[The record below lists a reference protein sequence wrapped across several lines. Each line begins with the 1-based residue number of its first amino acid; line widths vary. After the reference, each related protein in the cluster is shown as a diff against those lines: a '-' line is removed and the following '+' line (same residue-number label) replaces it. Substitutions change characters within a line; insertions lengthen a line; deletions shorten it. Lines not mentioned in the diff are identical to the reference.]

1 MPPKILHCAAALKG
15 NTCTDSTCSKSHD
28 YIRCELCSL
37 LLHISTFKA
46 HINGKKH
53 LQKVAS
59 LGPPKTSTPQ
69 PAPSSQATSS
79 NLRPAPPANA
89 PPPSVSDT
97 SVKPADPVV
106 TGSGK
111 AHNKVPYCSTTLQ
124 GGTCTDSR
132 CQYRHDIL
140 LCEPC
145 GRSFPAPLLNQ
156 HQSSRSHLL
165 NVASNGS
172 TNPSPSPRPSPSQ
185 LATPNPQLIRPQIL
199 APPATARGSPSIPA
213 TNLRVTV
220 SHEDGLDF
228 VAEGTGTVA
237 DPTFP
242 SINHTISIE
251 APSRLSHISVQS
263 MKLAPSPS
271 PW

>member
-1 MPPKILHCAAALKG
+1 M
-15 NTCTDSTCSKSHD
+15 
-28 YIRCELCSL
+28 
-37 LLHISTFKA
+37 
-46 HINGKKH
+46 
-53 LQKVAS
+53 AS